1 MVNVEDKQKNIVT
14 NLAFQKDLRQSPTN
28 YDAERALLGAILSNN
43 KAFEQ
48 VESFLSKDDFA
59 QPINQKIFF
68 YIKKV
73 IDKGQIADLNTI
85 KPVSYTHLRAHETR

>member
-1 MVNVEDKQKNIVT
+1 MVKTEDKNKNIVT
-14 NLAFQKDLRQSPTN
+14 NLNFQKDLRQTPTN

-59 QPINQKIFF
+59 QPLNQKIFF
-68 YIKKV
+68 ILKK
-73 IDKGQIADLNTI
+73 
-85 KPVSYTHLRAHETR
+85 